1 MAPEVDLSAVG
12 LGPVEQDAY
21 RSLVVDGGGTADAL
35 AERWGRPGEEVRG
48 LLAAMRDLELVE
60 ESTYDSEASRWYPT
74 APDVALRGLLNSRQ
88 HALSVAEASVARLTD
103 IYRRD
108 LHHAGV
114 GDLVEVVLGT
124 EAVRGRFLQLEL
136 GARSEVCAF
145 VDARPVAV
153 NPEDNQAEAQAR
165 GRGVRFRVVIERA
178 ALDHGATLAETRA
191 AIGPDVLV
199 RSVDAVP
206 TKLLVVDGA
215 VAMAPLA
222 VRGHDAAAVVIRAPS
237 LVHSLSTLFEQVWA
251 GGIPVVLDASNDLV
265 DGRAPGPDGVDVA
278 VLSLV
283 LSGLTDE
290 AAGKQL
296 GLSGRTV
303 QRRLKVLMD
312 LTGATSRLQ
321 LGWEASERGWVS
333 RAAGARPPAAVSPAA
348 EVPDVEDSPRVSGP
362 RGSRSRLSESN
373 RRPSHYE

>member
-1 MAPEVDLSAVG
+1 MEVDLSAVG
-12 LGPVEQDAY
+12 VTSTQEEAY
-21 RSLVVDGGGTADAL
+21 QSLVVDGGDTADAL
-35 AERWGRPGEEVRG
+35 AVRWRRPLEEVRSV
-48 LLAAMRDLELVE
+48 LASLRDLELVE
-60 ESTYDSEASRWYPT
+60 ETTFGSEATRWHPT

-88 HALSVAEASVARLTD
+88 HALSVAETSVARLTE

-136 GARSEVCAF
+136 GARDEVCAF

-191 AIGPDVLV
+191 AIGPDVVV
-199 RSVDAVP
+199 RSVDTVP

-237 LVHSLSTLFEQVWA
+237 LVHSLSTLFERVWA
-251 GGIPVVLDASNDLV
+251 GGIPVVLDSSNDIV

-303 QRRLKVLMD
+303 QRRLRALMD
-312 LTGATSRLQ
+312 LAGATSRLQ
-321 LGWEASERGWVS
+321 LGWEASQRGWVTRGPDPHPS
-333 RAAGARPPAAVSPAA
+333 ADGVPAA
-348 EVPDVEDSPRVSGP
+348 R
-362 RGSRSRLSESN
+362 RS
-373 RRPSHYE
+373 

>member
-1 MAPEVDLSAVG
+1 
-12 LGPVEQDAY
+12 
-21 RSLVVDGGGTADAL
+21 
-35 AERWGRPGEEVRG
+35 
-48 LLAAMRDLELVE
+48 
-60 ESTYDSEASRWYPT
+60 
-74 APDVALRGLLNSRQ
+74 
-88 HALSVAEASVARLTD
+88 VARLTD

-136 GARSEVCAF
+136 GAREEVCAF

-178 ALDHGATLAETRA
+178 ALDDGATLAETRS
-191 AIGPDVLV
+191 AIGSDVLV

-206 TKLLVVDGA
+206 TKLLVVDRA

-251 GGIPVVLDASNDLV
+251 GGIPVVLDASDDVV
-265 DGRAPGPDGVDVA
+265 DGRPPGPDGVDVA

-303 QRRLKVLMD
+303 HPHGPHRRDV
-312 LTGATSRLQ
+312 A
-321 LGWEASERGWVS
+321 
-333 RAAGARPPAAVSPAA
+333 PAARLGGVRAGLGHPGLG
-348 EVPDVEDSPRVSGP
+348 PPRT
-362 RGSRSRLSESN
+362 
-373 RRPSHYE
+373 